1 MLKLLSFFFFGLA
14 GLEIILIPIGKL
26 DLAVGFFAAVIAV
39 FFAAVLQ
46 GLSTITEELRALR
59 DQMGPS
65 GIKAVEQNGG

>member
-46 GLSTITEELRALR
+46 GLSTITDELRALR
-59 DQMGPS
+59 DQISRP
-65 GIKAVEQNGG
+65 GIKALEQNGG